1 MIYIQ
6 LFLSFLQV
14 GALSFGGGYAAMP
27 LIQEQVVNLH
37 SWLSMSEFTNLIT
50 IAEMTPGPI
59 AVNGAIVVGYKLA
72 GLTGTLVAIIG
83 TIIPP
88 FVIISLISAFYHAFR
103 DNYLVSLILYYCNL
117 VGICLYEVSEY
128 VLTSGNTG
136 ISQTGSC
143 IDDRQSRGNDFN
155 FCIFH

>member
-50 IAEMTPGPI
+50 IAGTDCS
-59 AVNGAIVVGYKLA
+59 KLCYFCRDA
-72 GLTGTLVAIIG
+72 DSGDLRCNNCYIG
-83 TIIPP
+83 MYS
-88 FVIISLISAFYHAFR
+88 SL
-103 DNYLVSLILYYCNL
+103 LYYCNL
-117 VGICLYEVSEY
+117 AGICLYEVSEY
-128 VLTSGNTG
+128 VFTSGNTG